1 MKKIILC
8 AFALALATFTVPAF
22 AQKGPGPDGNGKGS
36 MMRDGEKDQRMIFNP
51 ERLKKRL
58 NLSDDQVAKIEDIN
72 KKYFGEYKAIADKRK
87 PKDVDLRKALK
98 EDPIDLNKVKGLMT
112 DLSSLKVESG
122 MLMIRQYLEIES
134 VFTPEQKEKSRK
146 AMAQFID
153 HGMIEGRK
161 K

>member
-8 AFALALATFTVPAF
+8 ACALALVTLPAF
-22 AQKGPGPDGNGKGS
+22 AQKGPGPNNNGKS
-36 MMRDGEKDQRMIFNP
+36 PNMQDGERAQKMIFNP

-58 NLSDDQVAKIEDIN
+58 DLSDGQVSKIEAIN
-72 KKYFGEYKAIADKRK
+72 KKYFGEYKTIADKRK
-87 PKDVDLRKALK
+87 PKDAELRKALK
-98 EDPIDLNKVKGLMT
+98 EDPVDLNKVKGLMT
-112 DLSSLKVESG
+112 ELSSLKVESG

-134 VFTPEQKEKSRK
+134 VFTPEQKDKSRK

-153 HGMIEGRK
+153 HGMMEGRK